1 LSDCVNAVAEGGTI
15 VIVGVSPASARLDL
29 PVYQF
34 HRRNLTLRGS
44 YGSHIGMS
52 GFKQAANWLGQLEL
66 QPIISHRFD
75 LADVAEAFA
84 VARSGRCLKV
94 IVGSQL

>member
-1 LSDCVNAVAEGGTI
+1 M
-15 VIVGVSPASARLDL
+15 VGVSPASAHIEL
-29 PVYQF
+29 PLYQF

-44 YGSHIGMS
+44 YGSHIGPS

-75 LADVAEAFA
+75 LADTAEAFA
-84 VARSGRCLKV
+84 VARSGRGLKV
-94 IVGSQL
+94 IVGSRLGDSK